1 MAYIKKNPHE
11 GHTVQI
17 SFTLFVKMEIHICQN
32 TITNMQFKYLKKLA
46 NSTKKKNLGKE
57 QAFFLVSVNHNHMP
71 TDHTAQHNM

>member
-1 MAYIKKNPHE
+1 
-11 GHTVQI
+11 
-17 SFTLFVKMEIHICQN
+17 MEIHICQN